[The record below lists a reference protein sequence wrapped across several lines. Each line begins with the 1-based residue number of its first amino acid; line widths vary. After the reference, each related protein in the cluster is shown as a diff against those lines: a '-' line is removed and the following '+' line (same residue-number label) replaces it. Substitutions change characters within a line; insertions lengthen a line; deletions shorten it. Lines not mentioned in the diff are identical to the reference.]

1 MRKANMTLYYSDIS
15 NETLT
20 ASVKVISR
28 KADLPAE
35 VLAIDLSL
43 NKQVKTISS
52 SISNWLRFLN
62 LRVVGNVNIV
72 ITSVNNLNY
81 ISTLPKLR
89 KSQFEDHAL
98 SEIKESFKD
107 IDYFYKQEIIDR
119 GDLGTFVYTHL
130 INNEIFGYMSEI
142 VKTLKLKSALCPVST
157 YDLMFSAA
165 KNNGLTEGL
174 TFYFSNGEF
183 YLALVVNGTW
193 IDSMNIKDV
202 LNTTK
207 IINRIN
213 LFLIRHRTTL
223 NLSLDSSIVFLSKNS
238 KNEEL
243 IEALKERFNVKDV
256 IYLEDKLEYSAVG
269 NYKQYKKIR
278 PWEKRMGLL

>member
-1 MRKANMTLYYSDIS
+1 MRKANMPFYYSDIS

-20 ASVKVISR
+20 ASVKAIRR

-157 YDLMFSAA
+157 YD
-165 KNNGLTEGL
+165 
-174 TFYFSNGEF
+174 
-183 YLALVVNGTW
+183 
-193 IDSMNIKDV
+193 
-202 LNTTK
+202 
-207 IINRIN
+207 
-213 LFLIRHRTTL
+213 
-223 NLSLDSSIVFLSKNS
+223 
-238 KNEEL
+238 
-243 IEALKERFNVKDV
+243 
-256 IYLEDKLEYSAVG
+256 
-269 NYKQYKKIR
+269 
-278 PWEKRMGLL
+278 